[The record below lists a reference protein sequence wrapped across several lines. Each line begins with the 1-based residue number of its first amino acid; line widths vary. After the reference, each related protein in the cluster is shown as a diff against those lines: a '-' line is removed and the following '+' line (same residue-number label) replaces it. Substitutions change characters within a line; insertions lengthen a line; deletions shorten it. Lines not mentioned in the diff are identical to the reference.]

1 MTEKILRDA
10 LALSRDGHLAEAVE
24 AVAKLQTGFVQ
35 RRIAH
40 YKNQPD
46 HREAALRLEAALQ
59 AAKLHSAVPVAPAPS
74 ASSFVAPLP
83 PDYAEAPEGAIDFD
97 RPEPFLNWVAAAWD
111 RIPHL
116 SLDRLKYMDVWA
128 VVALG
133 SLRLEE
139 RSRRPPIE
147 PSGIGES
154 GAARFAHALGLD
166 ALSGGRESNFEG
178 PARTVRLTRVRKPS
192 EIEPTARRMASLVI
206 TDEGS
211 EDMRRTVQYVLV
223 ELLRN
228 VLQHSGD
235 ELGAVVAAQGMGP
248 AQRRMRPMI
257 QLAVADAGIGIPR
270 SLYRAHPHLADY
282 RQALERALLPHIS
295 GTFEEGLTGSFEN
308 AGLGLYMISE
318 MARQTGG
325 RMLITTTGASLV
337 LQSSVGKEPG
347 TPRFLLP
354 LGTGF
359 PGTLVAFEIPT
370 DAVQDYWA
378 LNRAI
383 LEKAR
388 ERTPRRVADRWL
400 TFAPAP
406 ESAERVLLAPVR
418 ENTPAASELARAQ
431 IRPALL
437 EGRAIELDF
446 TDVDLCTQ
454 SWLHALLFEPVRLA
468 WAMRVPI
475 HIVNADPAVREGV
488 RFLEAY
494 ALGG

>member
-1 MTEKILRDA
+1 M
-10 LALSRDGHLAEAVE
+10 
-24 AVAKLQTGFVQ
+24 
-35 RRIAH
+35 
-40 YKNQPD
+40 
-46 HREAALRLEAALQ
+46 
-59 AAKLHSAVPVAPAPS
+59 PVAPVS
-74 ASSFVAPLP
+74 TTSSFVAPLP
-83 PDYAEAPEGAIDFD
+83 PDYAEAPEGAIDFEN
-97 RPEPFLNWVAAAWD
+97 PEPFLNWVAAAWD

-116 SLDRLKYMDVWA
+116 FLDRLKYMDVWA

-133 SLRLEE
+133 SLRLAE
-139 RSRRPPIE
+139 RSRRPPVE
-147 PSGIGES
+147 QTGLGES
-154 GAARFAHALGLD
+154 GGAARFAHALGLD
-166 ALSGGRESNFEG
+166 ALSGGRESSFEE
-178 PARTVRLTRVRKPS
+178 PTRTVRLTRVRKAS

-235 ELGAVVAAQGMGP
+235 ELGAVVAAQGMGV
-248 AQRRMRPMI
+248 AQHRTRPMI

-325 RMLITTTGASLV
+325 RLLIATTGASLV
-337 LQSSVGKEPG
+337 LQSSVVGEPG
-347 TPRFLLP
+347 TPRFLQP
-354 LGTGF
+354 HGTGF

-383 LEKAR
+383 LDKAR

-406 ESAERVLLAPVR
+406 ESAERIILAPAR
-418 ENTPAASELARAQ
+418 ENTPAASELGRTR

-446 TDVDLCTQ
+446 ADLDLCTQ